1 MLFHGHS
8 HGDGGI
14 CLGKDTKSH
23 IVVEKNVVSKEEKSV
38 TGLLSEAKS
47 LRTVAEGLG
56 PGGGVRGVAGG
67 QKAREHLI
75 SRARAKPRCLLL
87 QDKT

>member
-1 MLFHGHS
+1 MF
-8 HGDGGI
+8 
-14 CLGKDTKSH
+14 
-23 IVVEKNVVSKEEKSV
+23 VVEKNIVSNVEKSV

-47 LRTVAEGLG
+47 LCTVAEGLG
-56 PGGGVRGVAGG
+56 PGGLSRRGRGTKG
-67 QKAREHLI
+67 SEHLI